1 MQKAKRNQLTIKF
14 TVTDMILT
22 QSGTTLLYKLLTVLM
37 MGLVMG
43 CSQKDQQTEQKAAS
57 ETVSVQENIE
67 SGFKSIFNGQNLDG
81 WEGDSRLW
89 SVEEGVIVGET
100 SEENN
105 IEENT
110 FLIWE
115 EGEPANFEVRFEYR
129 FVEVGE
135 ELSGNSGFQY
145 RSERF
150 TTEDKPDLKYR
161 LRGNQA
167 DFAVSDWI
175 PGLHYEE
182 KKRGI
187 LARRGQRVEINSEDK
202 IEEERFAEEEELGK
216 AIVHDEWNEYHVYAN
231 EDTMRAS
238 INNQLMHE
246 VIDLSGQSLESG
258 VLGFQLHTGPPM
270 RVEIRNVEL
279 KLLD

>member
-1 MQKAKRNQLTIKF
+1 MEENMISMQT
-14 TVTDMILT
+14 
-22 QSGTTLLYKLLTVLM
+22 GTSLSKKLLTVLIL
-37 MGLVMG
+37 GLVMG
-43 CSQKDQQTEQKAAS
+43 CAQEGQEAEQADS
-57 ETVSVQENIE
+57 ETAAVQENAE
-67 SGFKSIFNGQNLDG
+67 SGFKSIFNGENLDG
-81 WEGDSRLW
+81 WEGDPRLW

-115 EGEPANFEVRFEYR
+115 EGEPANFEARFEYR
-129 FVEVGE
+129 FVETGG

-161 LRGNQA
+161 VRGNQG

-187 LARRGQRVEINSEDK
+187 LARRGQRVVIDSEGEK
-202 IEEERFAEEEELGK
+202 EEERFAEEAELGK
-216 AIVHDEWNEYHVYAN
+216 YIVHDEWNKYHVYAN
-231 EDTMRAS
+231 GDTMRAS

-246 VIDLSGQSLESG
+246 VIDHSGENLEKG
-258 VLGFQLHTGPPM
+258 VLAFQLHVGPPM